1 MRPEPQALTKAT
13 TETMKTEAC
22 AKVNLTLEVF
32 GVRGDG
38 YHALRS
44 IVAPISLSD
53 TLEIE
58 PSDGLSSD
66 TGYPD
71 DLILKAARALDPS
84 RGARFRVTKRI
95 PAGGG
100 LGGGS
105 ADAAAALVALN
116 EMWGLGRTR
125 EELAEIGA
133 QVGSDIPALVLGGPV
148 IMTGRGEFV
157 ERVEC
162 PRLDLVLVNP
172 GINTSTREVYA
183 CTAVRKE
190 GGPSATDSCLE
201 ALGSGEIGLIAG
213 SFANDLEAAA
223 CAMHPEIAEAM
234 SALRAEGALG
244 VTMSGSGSSAFGI
257 VESGS
262 RAQEIALALRGRGIA
277 AWAVHTLGAN
287 MV

>member
-1 MRPEPQALTKAT
+1 MTT
-13 TETMKTEAC
+13 TETMKTEAY

-44 IVAPISLSD
+44 IVVPVSLSD

-71 DLILKAARALDPS
+71 DLILKAACAIDPS

-105 ADAAAALVALN
+105 ADAAAALVVLN

-133 QVGSDIPALVLGGPV
+133 KVGSDVPALVLGGSV
-148 IMTGRGEFV
+148 ALVGGY
-157 ERVEC
+157 ER
-162 PRLDLVLVNP
+162 PKRK
-172 GINTSTREVYA
+172 VYA
-183 CTAVRKE
+183 LDA
-190 GGPSATDSCLE
+190 
-201 ALGSGEIGLIAG
+201 GLV
-213 SFANDLEAAA
+213 
-223 CAMHPEIAEAM
+223 H
-234 SALRAEGALG
+234 
-244 VTMSGSGSSAFGI
+244 
-257 VESGS
+257 
-262 RAQEIALALRGRGIA
+262 LRGDVFQGKPPAPA
-277 AWAVHTLGAN
+277 ADSHPLGGDGDGGQRTTSGRKKQYGGRQET
-287 MV
+287 

>member
-1 MRPEPQALTKAT
+1 MAT

-53 TLEIE
+53 TIEIE
-58 PSDGLSSD
+58 PSDELSSD

-84 RGARFRVTKRI
+84 RVARFRVTKRI

-116 EMWGLGRTR
+116 EMWDLGRTR

-133 QVGSDIPALVLGGPV
+133 AVGSDVPALVLGGPV
-148 IMTGRGEFV
+148 LMTGRGEFV
-157 ERVEC
+157 ERIEC

-183 CTAVRKE
+183 RSAERAE
-190 GGPSATDSCLE
+190 GGPSATDACLE
-201 ALGSGEIGLIAG
+201 ALESGEIGLIAET
-213 SFANDLEAAA
+213 FANDLEAAA

-262 RAQEIALALRGRGIA
+262 RAHEIALALRGRGLS
-277 AWAVHTLGAN
+277 AWAVHTIGAD